1 MKRNFSDLGLL
12 LLRLSFSAMLLTHCY
27 GKFLRLFEPDI
38 KFMDFLGLGATVS
51 LFLAV
56 LVEFIAP
63 ILIMIGYKTRL
74 VTLFPIVTMA
84 VAAFIAHADDPFA
97 KKEKALLFLFGF
109 IAIALCGAGK
119 YALDQRFKK

>member
-12 LLRLSFSAMLLTHCY
+12 LLRLSFSAMLLTHGY

-56 LVEFIAP
+56 LGEFIAP

-97 KKEKALLFLFGF
+97 KK
-109 IAIALCGAGK
+109 
-119 YALDQRFKK
+119 

>member
-1 MKRNFSDLGLL
+1 
-12 LLRLSFSAMLLTHCY
+12 MLLTHGY

-56 LVEFIAP
+56 LGEFIAP

>member
-1 MKRNFSDLGLL
+1 MKRNFFDLGLL
-12 LLRLSFSAMLLTHCY
+12 LLRLSFSAMLLTHGY

-56 LVEFIAP
+56 LGEFIAP

-109 IAIALCGAGK
+109 IAVALCGAGK

>member
-1 MKRNFSDLGLL
+1 MKRKFSDLGLL
-12 LLRLSFSAMLLTHCY
+12 LLRLSFSAMLLTHGY

-56 LVEFIAP
+56 LGEFIAP

>member
-12 LLRLSFSAMLLTHCY
+12 LLRLSFSVMLLTHGY

-56 LVEFIAP
+56 LGEFIAP

>member
-12 LLRLSFSAMLLTHCY
+12 LLRLSFSAMLLTHGY

>member
-12 LLRLSFSAMLLTHCY
+12 LLRLSFSAMLLTHGY

-56 LVEFIAP
+56 LGEFIAP

-109 IAIALCGAGK
+109 IAVALCGAGK
-119 YALDQRFKK
+119 YTLDQRFKK

>member
-1 MKRNFSDLGLL
+1 MKRNFSDFGLL
-12 LLRLSFSAMLLTHCY
+12 LLRLSFSAMLLTHGY

-56 LVEFIAP
+56 LGEFIAP

>member
-12 LLRLSFSAMLLTHCY
+12 LLRLSFSAMLLTHGY

-56 LVEFIAP
+56 LGEFIAP

-119 YALDQRFKK
+119 YTLDQRFKK

>member
-1 MKRNFSDLGLL
+1 MKRNFSDFGLL
-12 LLRLSFSAMLLTHCY
+12 LLRLSFSAMLLTHGY

-51 LFLAV
+51 FFLAV
-56 LVEFIAP
+56 LGEFIAP

>member
-12 LLRLSFSAMLLTHCY
+12 LLRLSFSAMLLTHGY

-56 LVEFIAP
+56 LGEFIAP

>member
-1 MKRNFSDLGLL
+1 MKRNFSDLGVL
-12 LLRLSFSAMLLTHCY
+12 LLRLSFSAMLLTHGY

-56 LVEFIAP
+56 LGEFIAP

>member
-1 MKRNFSDLGLL
+1 MKRNFSDFGLL
-12 LLRLSFSAMLLTHCY
+12 LLRLSFSAMLLTHGY

-56 LVEFIAP
+56 LGEFIAP

-109 IAIALCGAGK
+109 IAIALCGSGK

>member
-1 MKRNFSDLGLL
+1 MKRNFSDFGLL
-12 LLRLSFSAMLLTHCY
+12 LLRLSFSAMLLTHGY
-27 GKFLRLFEPDI
+27 GKFLRIFEPDI

-56 LVEFIAP
+56 LGEFIAP

>member
-12 LLRLSFSAMLLTHCY
+12 LLRLSFSAMLLTHGY

-56 LVEFIAP
+56 LGEFIAP

-109 IAIALCGAGK
+109 IAVALCGAGK